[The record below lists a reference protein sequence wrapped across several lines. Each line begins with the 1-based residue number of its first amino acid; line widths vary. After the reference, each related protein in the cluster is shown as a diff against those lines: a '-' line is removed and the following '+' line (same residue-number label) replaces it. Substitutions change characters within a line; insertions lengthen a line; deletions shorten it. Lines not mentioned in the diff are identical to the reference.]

1 MRPIQMGWFQTIEP
15 TYPYNDYLRS
25 EWGLEA
31 AIDYLVF
38 PAIADEKRPD
48 QYEVVIENLF
58 AYPLNTF
65 NAEHPVSAPLRGQ
78 RTVWQLL
85 CPVLRTEEAPEG
97 VVRHPLLSAP
107 GDRSVWA
114 TNRLPEMLQTFEVSG
129 FVRPDYDAGDLATPF
144 AVAMAAAREPTT
156 TQPAQP
162 GEAGTQPAEPDAPP
176 TKPARVMVLG
186 VGASLADPYINTP
199 VYVREAQGASKPT
212 DPPHANAD
220 IVVNG
225 AYWMVGHASF
235 IASGPVAVEP
245 IEDVSP
251 VTWRVLWTACVVV
264 LPLLVLALG
273 GIVALQRRS

>member
-1 MRPIQMGWFQTIEP
+1 MGWFQTIEP
-15 TYPYNDYLRS
+15 SYPYNDYLRN

-31 AIDYLVF
+31 SIDYLVF
-38 PAIADEKRPD
+38 PAVADGKRPD
-48 QYEVVIENLF
+48 RYELVIENLF

-65 NAEHPVSAPLRGQ
+65 SEEHPVSAPLRGQ

-97 VVRHPLLSAP
+97 VVRQPLLTLPAT
-107 GDRSVWA
+107 RSVWA
-114 TNRLPEMLQTFEVSG
+114 TNRLPALLQSFEVSG

-144 AVAMAAAREPTT
+144 TVAMAAAREPAT
-156 TQPAQP
+156 TQPGSA
-162 GEAGTQPAEPDAPP
+162 EAGTQPAAHDTAPV
-176 TKPARVMVLG
+176 KPARVMVLG
-186 VGASLADPYINTP
+186 TGASLVDPYIDTP

-235 IASGPVAVEP
+235 IASGPVVLEP

-264 LPLLVLALG
+264 LPLLVLSLG
-273 GIVALQRRS
+273 GVVALQRRR